1 MVVPACEFPAGSDEL
16 RAMARRV
23 TEVMTLTSRLNVLP
37 FDDAEARAD
46 LLAEVFGHRLGPSV
60 RLYPPFYS
68 DHGLN
73 IRFGQNV
80 FIHQNCTFMDFGSI
94 TIGDDVM
101 ISAGVTLI
109 TSSHPVDPER
119 RRHAVTVAPI
129 VIGDGAWIGA
139 SATVL
144 PGVTIG
150 RDAVIGAGAVVSRD
164 VPDGA
169 VVTGPSV
176 AVH

>member
-1 MVVPACEFPAGSDEL
+1 
-16 RAMARRV
+16 MAARV
-23 TEVMTLTSRLNVLP
+23 TDVMTLTSRLNTLP
-37 FDDAEARAD
+37 FDDLEGRAD
-46 LLAEVFGHRLGPSV
+46 LLAAVFGERLDSSV

-73 IRFGQNV
+73 TRFGRNV
-80 FIHQNCTFMDFGSI
+80 FVHQNCTFMDFGGI

-101 ISAGVTLI
+101 ISANVTLI
-109 TSSHPVDPER
+109 TSSHPVDPDR
-119 RRHAVTVAPI
+119 RRRAVTVAPI
-129 VIGDGAWIGA
+129 VLGDRAWVGAA
-139 SATVL
+139 STVL

-150 RDAVIGAGAVVSRD
+150 RDAVVGAGTVVSRD

-176 AVH
+176 VVH